1 MPLKTIYNLN
11 KTSCSL
17 HCTLHPICYFFNFE
31 RESGTCELLEYF
43 AEPLLEVKSGWDF
56 IRTVINTKAVSNF
69 KLVTRTKNQS
79 GLY

>member
-1 MPLKTIYNLN
+1 MLLKTIYSLN

-43 AEPLLEVKSGWDF
+43 TEPLLEGKSGWDF

-69 KLVTRTKNQS
+69 ELVTSAKNQAE
-79 GLY
+79 LY